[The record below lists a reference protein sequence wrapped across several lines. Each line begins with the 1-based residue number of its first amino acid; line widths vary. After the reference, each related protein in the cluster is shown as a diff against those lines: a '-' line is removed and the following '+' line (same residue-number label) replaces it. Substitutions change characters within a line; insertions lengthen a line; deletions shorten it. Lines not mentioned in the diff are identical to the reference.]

1 MGKKKKELEPQYFV
15 SATNIKTLNYG
26 VYYMSFLEKVISFVI
41 AFIIGAAVGQ
51 LFYGGIGKNEFGE
64 PTGLTHV
71 LNTMI
76 SLTVGLLAG
85 KLYLPLRQEQMLNKR
100 KEQLKMQFRE
110 LLEVL
115 STSIGSG
122 KTVSSAFHEAKYDMT
137 TLYSE
142 DAFIVKELEVIN
154 SGINNNIN
162 IEVMLLDFG
171 KRSHMQDIESFA
183 NVFETCY
190 RKGGDIKEVIKST
203 QQILSEKVEIELEIE
218 TIITSNKTEQKIM
231 TFMPIILIGLIKGMS
246 PEFGENFVTAAGI
259 ISTTIA
265 IGMFIAAHF
274 IGKEILD
281 IKV

>member
-15 SATNIKTLNYG
+15 SATNIETLNYG
-26 VYYMSFLEKVISFVI
+26 VYHMSLLEKITYFVM
-41 AFIIGAAVGQ
+41 AFIVGAVVGQ

-64 PTGLTHV
+64 PTTLTHI
-71 LNTMI
+71 LNI
-76 SLTVGLLAG
+76 SISTIVGLVAG
-85 KLYLPLRQEQMLNKR
+85 KLFLPVRQEQMLNKR

-122 KTVSSAFHEAKYDMT
+122 KTVSNAFSEAKYDMA

-142 DAFIVKELEVIN
+142 DAYIVKELEVIN

-162 IEVMLLDFG
+162 IEVMLLDLG
-171 KRSHMQDIESFA
+171 KRSHIPDIESFA

-203 QQILSEKVEIELEIE
+203 QHILNEKLEIELEIE
-218 TIITSNKTEQKIM
+218 TIVTSNKTEQKIM
-231 TFMPIILIGLIKGMS
+231 MFMPIILIGIIKGMS
-246 PEFGENFVTAAGI
+246 PEFGENFVTGAGI

-265 IGMFIAAHF
+265 IGMFIAAYF
-274 IGKEILD
+274 VGKEILD
-281 IKV
+281 IKI